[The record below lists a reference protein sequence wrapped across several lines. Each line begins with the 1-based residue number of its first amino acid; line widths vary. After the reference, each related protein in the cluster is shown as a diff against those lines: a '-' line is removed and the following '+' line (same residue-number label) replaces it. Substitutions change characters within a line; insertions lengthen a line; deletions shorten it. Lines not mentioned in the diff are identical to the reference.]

1 MLKLEFSK
9 KELNRFLLLGE
20 NNTYITDKNYPLIRA
35 FKRKGFLSI
44 LCTLRIKKETT
55 TIKLGDYPSSTIED
69 IYVKFSIA
77 QKIAKSGNN
86 PNLIFNKTQKS
97 EGNTNSISLNDL
109 LTIFINDKK
118 ISQKY
123 KNDIINTLTK
133 NLEDMLNQPLELF
146 LKKDLSNKIE
156 NLISLDK
163 KGTAK
168 NLLSY
173 LTTLCNFAVKIRH
186 IPNNDQIIKILN
198 HCERQKNK
206 YKIQF
211 KNKLNPEK
219 QRLIKK
225 INSLNNK
232 QVEKLSIIL
241 NNYLNEN

>member
-20 NNTYITDKNYPLIRA
+20 SNTYIIDKNYPLIRA

-86 PNLIFNKTQKS
+86 PNFIFNKTEKL

-109 LTIFINDKK
+109 LTIFINNKK

-123 KNDIINTLTK
+123 KNDIINTLKK
-133 NLEDMLNQPLELF
+133 NLGGMLHRPLELF
-146 LKKDLSNKIE
+146 LKKDLSNIIGK
-156 NLISLDK
+156 LISLDK
-163 KGTAK
+163 KGTTK
-168 NLLSY
+168 NLLNY
-173 LTTLCNFAVKIRH
+173 LISLCNFAVKIRH
-186 IPNNDQIIKILN
+186 IPNNNQIIKILN
-198 HCERQKNK
+198 HCKIQKEK
-206 YKIQF
+206 YKIELQ
-211 KNKLNPEK
+211 NKLNPEK

-225 INSLNNK
+225 INSLDNK
-232 QVEKLSIIL
+232 QVEKLNIIL
-241 NNYLNEN
+241 DDYLNEN

>member
-20 NNTYITDKNYPLIRA
+20 SNTYIIDKNYPLIRA

-86 PNLIFNKTQKS
+86 PNFIFNKTEKL
-97 EGNTNSISLNDL
+97 EENTSSISLNDL
-109 LTIFINDKK
+109 LTIFINNKK

-123 KNDIINTLTK
+123 KNDIINTLKK
-133 NLEDMLNQPLELF
+133 NLGGMLHRPLELF
-146 LKKDLSNKIE
+146 LKKDLSNIIGK
-156 NLISLDK
+156 LISLDK
-163 KGTAK
+163 KGTTK
-168 NLLSY
+168 NLLNY
-173 LTTLCNFAVKIRH
+173 LISLCNFAVKIRH
-186 IPNNDQIIKILN
+186 IPNNNQIIKILN
-198 HCERQKNK
+198 HCKIQKEK
-206 YKIQF
+206 YKIELQ
-211 KNKLNPEK
+211 NKLNPEK

-225 INSLNNK
+225 INSLDNK
-232 QVEKLSIIL
+232 QVEKLNIIL
-241 NNYLNEN
+241 DNYLNEN

>member
-20 NNTYITDKNYPLIRA
+20 SNTYIIDKNYPLIRA

-86 PNLIFNKTQKS
+86 PNFIFNKTEKL
-97 EGNTNSISLNDL
+97 EENTSSISLNDL
-109 LTIFINDKK
+109 LTIFINNKK

-123 KNDIINTLTK
+123 KNDIINTLKK
-133 NLEDMLNQPLELF
+133 NLGGMLHRPLELF
-146 LKKDLSNKIE
+146 LKKDLSNIIGK
-156 NLISLDK
+156 LISLDK
-163 KGTAK
+163 KGTTK
-168 NLLSY
+168 NLLNY
-173 LTTLCNFAVKIRH
+173 LISLCNFAVKIRH

-198 HCERQKNK
+198 HCERQKEK
-206 YKIQF
+206 YKIELQ
-211 KNKLNPEK
+211 NKLNPEK
-219 QRLIKK
+219 QKLIKK
-225 INSLNNK
+225 INSLDNK
-232 QVEKLSIIL
+232 QVQKLNIIL
-241 NNYLNEN
+241 DNYLNGN

>member
-20 NNTYITDKNYPLIRA
+20 SNTYIIDKNYPLIRA

-69 IYVKFSIA
+69 IYIKFSIA

-86 PNLIFNKTQKS
+86 PNFIFNKTEKL

-109 LTIFINDKK
+109 LTIFINNKK

-123 KNDIINTLTK
+123 KNDIINTLKK
-133 NLEDMLNQPLELF
+133 NLGGMLHRPLELF
-146 LKKDLSNKIE
+146 LKKDLSNIIGK
-156 NLISLDK
+156 LISLDK
-163 KGTAK
+163 KGTTK
-168 NLLSY
+168 NLLNY
-173 LTTLCNFAVKIRH
+173 LISLCNFAVKIRH
-186 IPNNDQIIKILN
+186 IPNNNQIIKILN
-198 HCERQKNK
+198 HCKIQKEK
-206 YKIQF
+206 YKIELQ
-211 KNKLNPEK
+211 NKLNPEK

-225 INSLNNK
+225 INSLDNK
-232 QVEKLSIIL
+232 QVEKLNIIL
-241 NNYLNEN
+241 DNYLNEN